1 MIKVH
6 NKSDAV
12 VQVKTDVDTYSVMP
26 RANADIEGSK
36 IVEAPDCIQVLEA
49 PKAAK

>member
-12 VQVKTDVDTYSVMP
+12 VQVTTDVDTYSVMP
-26 RANADIEGSK
+26 RSNSDLEGTTLK
-36 IVEAPDCIQVLEA
+36 EAPDCIQVLEM
-49 PKAAK
+49 PKAGK